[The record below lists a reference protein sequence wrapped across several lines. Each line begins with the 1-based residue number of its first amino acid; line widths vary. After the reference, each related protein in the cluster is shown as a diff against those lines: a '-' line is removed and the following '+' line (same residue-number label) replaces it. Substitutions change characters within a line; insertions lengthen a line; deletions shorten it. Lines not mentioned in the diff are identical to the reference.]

1 MSVNVKEDF
10 MDSAKKRRLLRNA
23 ASICLG
29 VGISQLIP
37 WIAAPSGGVR
47 IGAIVLSAI
56 GLLIFFGLRLSRVS
70 A

>member
-37 WIAAPSGGVR
+37 WIAQPSDGAR
-47 IGAIVLSAI
+47 IGAVVFTAL
-56 GLLIFFGLRLSRVS
+56 GLLIFLGLHLSRTS